1 MKKFIYVVAALF
13 SFAMVACTS
22 STDSLIKQY
31 EKACEEKDRV
41 KMLKVA
47 EKLEKTELTLEQQ
60 EHLVKITRDA
70 GF

>member
-1 MKKFIYVVAALF
+1 MKKFIYVVVALF

-41 KMLKVA
+41 KMLRVA
-47 EKLEKTELTLEQQ
+47 EKLEKAE
-60 EHLVKITRDA
+60 
-70 GF
+70 

>member
-1 MKKFIYVVAALF
+1 MKKFIYVVALF

-31 EKACEEKDRV
+31 EKACKEKDRV

-47 EKLEKTELTLEQQ
+47 EELEKAELTSEQQ
-60 EHLVKITRDA
+60 ERILKITSDA